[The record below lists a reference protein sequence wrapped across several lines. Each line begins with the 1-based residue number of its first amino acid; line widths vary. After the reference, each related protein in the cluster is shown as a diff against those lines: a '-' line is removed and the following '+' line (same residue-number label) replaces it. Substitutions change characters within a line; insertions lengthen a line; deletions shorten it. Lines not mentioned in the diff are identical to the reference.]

1 MNFLL
6 KTGEIPRIFWNLDV
20 LRFWARRMQNGDQN
34 QGLEAPKSTPE
45 APKSTPEPPRGSLWT
60 LPGQPRGP
68 GGAQRSIFLDFWS
81 PKGCPGGSQ
90 KGQKGR
96 FFLPKSLQREVRER
110 KLRFFLEKCGSA
122 ANTAWR
128 ESKWLSG
135 RSRIDKNRSRR
146 VKI

>member
-6 KTGEIPRIFWNLDV
+6 KTGEIPRIFWNFDV
-20 LRFWARRMQNGDQN
+20 LRFWARLMQNGDQN

-45 APKSTPEPPRGSLWT
+45 APRRLPNRPKMGRSECGPNLFLCGVCPEGAPDALRSMYVPKRGSE
-60 LPGQPRGP
+60 
-68 GGAQRSIFLDFWS
+68 
-81 PKGCPGGSQ
+81 

-96 FFLPKSLQREVRER
+96 FFVPKSLQREVREQ
-110 KLRFFLEKCGSA
+110 KLRFFLQKCRSA

-146 VKI
+146 VKN